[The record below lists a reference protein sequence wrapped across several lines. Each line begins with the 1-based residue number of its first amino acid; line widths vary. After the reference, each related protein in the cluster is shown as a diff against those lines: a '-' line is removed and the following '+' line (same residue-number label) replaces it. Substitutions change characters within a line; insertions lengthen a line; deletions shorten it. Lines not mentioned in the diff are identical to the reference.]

1 MTRSMTGFG
10 SAVGDLADMRVN
22 VTARSVNHRYLD
34 VSVHVPRSLQ
44 PLEAEVKKL
53 VKSRLARGR
62 VEVFVRAEPTDP
74 TEVSVRPVPAVISA
88 LVAALRDAKR
98 DHELVGDVGVSDIAR
113 FPGAFVVGE
122 PLETM
127 DDEQARE
134 VMHVVTEAVDALA
147 GMREA
152 EGARLEQELLAAVDA
167 IESRGQEIATLS
179 EAERD
184 ERRQRLLEKAGSLLE
199 DLGLDD
205 ARLYQEMA
213 RLVEKH
219 DVNEELARLRSHVTE
234 CRDSLGSQKPLGKT
248 LDFLAQELNREAN
261 TIGSKAASARL
272 IAAVVQLKSEIERFR
287 EQVQNVE

>member
-1 MTRSMTGFG
+1 MTGFG
-10 SAVGDLADMRVN
+10 SAVGDFADVRVN

-62 VEVFVRAEPTDP
+62 VEVFVRADPTDP
-74 TEVSVRPVPAVISA
+74 IEVSVRPVPAVISA

-98 DHELVGDVGVSDIAR
+98 DHELGGDVGVSDIAR

-122 PLETM
+122 PHETM

-134 VMHVVTEAVDALA
+134 VMHVVTEAVQALA

-167 IESRGQEIATLS
+167 IESRGQEIASLS

-205 ARLYQEMA
+205 ARLYQEVA

-234 CRDSLGSQKPLGKT
+234 CRDSLGSEKPLGKT

>member
-10 SAVGDLADMRVN
+10 SALGESADVRVN

-34 VSVHVPRSLQ
+34 MSVHVPRRLQ

-62 VEVFVRAEPTDP
+62 VEVFVRAELTDP
-74 TEVSVRPVPAVISA
+74 TEVTVRPVPAVISA

-98 DHELVGDVGVSDIAR
+98 EHELVGDVGVSDIAR
-113 FPGAFVVGE
+113 FPGAFVVSE
-122 PLETM
+122 PLETVE
-127 DDEQARE
+127 DEQSRH
-134 VMHVVTEAVDALA
+134 VMHVTAEAVEALA
-147 GMREA
+147 RMREA
-152 EGARLEQELLAAVDA
+152 EGARLERELLAAIDA
-167 IESRGQEIATLS
+167 IEARGHEIAALS

-184 ERRQRLLEKAGSLLE
+184 ERRQQLLEKAGGLLE

-205 ARLYQEMA
+205 APLYQEVA

-219 DVNEELARLRSHVTE
+219 DVNEELARLRSHVTQ
-234 CRDSLGSQKPLGKT
+234 CRESLGSEKPVGKT

-261 TIGSKAASARL
+261 TIGSKAASAKL
-272 IAAVVQLKSEIERFR
+272 IGAVVQLKSEIERFR